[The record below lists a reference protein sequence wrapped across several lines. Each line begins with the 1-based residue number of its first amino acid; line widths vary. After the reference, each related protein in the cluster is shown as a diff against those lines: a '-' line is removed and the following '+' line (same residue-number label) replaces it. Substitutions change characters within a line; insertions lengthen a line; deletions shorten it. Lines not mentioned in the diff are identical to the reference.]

1 MRIDN
6 LVTGPLS
13 IIPSASLATTASFVD
28 GVPVKTTGTFTLSPG
43 ANTKTLTF
51 SGGGSYQAWIKGN
64 YSNGVA
70 MWTGV
75 FIVSNNNVPVLGEQY
90 SWFYGIPEGTGNA
103 LQFTSLPNQLVGT
116 NGTIL
121 SSPSSYGGN
130 SNIFSWGITNNSGT
144 SQTINWGYIRY
155 DKP

>member
-1 MRIDN
+1 MI
-6 LVTGPLS
+6 TGPLS
-13 IIPSASLATTASFVD
+13 SFPSASLATTSSFVD

-51 SGGGSYQAWIKGN
+51 STGGSYQAWIKGN
-64 YSNGVA
+64 YSNGAA

-75 FIVSNNNVPVLGEQY
+75 FVVSNDNVPVLGEQY
-90 SWFYGIPEGTGNA
+90 AWHYDLGNA
-103 LQFTSLPNQLVGT
+103 LVFTSLPNQLVGT
-116 NGTIL
+116 NGTIV

-130 SNIFSWGITNNSGT
+130 STIFSWGITNNSGT